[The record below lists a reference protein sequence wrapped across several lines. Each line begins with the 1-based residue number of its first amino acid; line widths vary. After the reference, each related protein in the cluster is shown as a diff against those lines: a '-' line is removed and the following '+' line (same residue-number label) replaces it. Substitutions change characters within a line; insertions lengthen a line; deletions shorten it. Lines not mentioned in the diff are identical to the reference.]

1 VLRVVGD
8 GSCFYHALLCALLHE
23 ELPRAPLPQEPVRF
37 DAASV
42 NRARRLLLRC
52 YALSLNDADET
63 ARQVLLAEAPT
74 TAPLEE
80 RLNVLGL
87 VCAPSHYATEAE
99 VMLAA
104 RTFDTCVEVRHPTG
118 HVCFFPDL
126 TCRPG
131 RAPSGLRTL
140 RLRCAAE
147 HYDAIVPVGPS

>member
-1 VLRVVGD
+1 MLRVVGD
-8 GSCFYHALLCALLHE
+8 GSCFYHALLCALLYE
-23 ELPRAPLPQEPVRF
+23 ELPRPLPRAPVHF
-37 DAASV
+37 DEASV

-52 YALSLNDADET
+52 YALSLDDADET
-63 ARQVLLAEAPT
+63 ARQVLLADAPAA
-74 TAPLEE
+74 APLEE
-80 RLNVLGL
+80 RLSVRGL
-87 VCAPSHYATEAE
+87 ACAPSHYATEAE

-104 RTFDTCVEVRHPTG
+104 RAFDACVEVRHPTG

-147 HYDAIVPVGPS
+147 HYDAVVAA